1 MAESPAGS
9 LVGVLEPIDRISEI
23 LFGLIMVL
31 TFTSAIGVLTA
42 GDPQIRTLII
52 GAIGCNLAWGLID
65 GGVYLM
71 ARLNDR
77 GRKLMTFRA
86 VTQAADPAEAH
97 RVIAGALPPLLAPLL
112 SSEQLEAMRR
122 QLIQLAA
129 PPAHP
134 QLSRRDWI
142 GASAI
147 CLLSFLSTFP
157 VIVPFLVIDDVRLA
171 LRTSNLVAMA
181 MLFLCGYAY
190 GLRTGLRPWATG
202 LSMIAVG
209 GVLVGIAIVLGG

>member
-1 MAESPAGS
+1 MMEAQAGS
-9 LVGVLEPIDRISEI
+9 LFGVLEPIDRISEF

-42 GDPQIRTLII
+42 GDPQIRTMIL

-71 ARLNDR
+71 ARLNER
-77 GRKLMTFRA
+77 GRKLLTFHA
-86 VTQAADPAEAH
+86 VVQAATPATAH
-97 RVIAGALPPLLAPLL
+97 RIIAGALPPLLAPLL
-112 SSEQLEAMRR
+112 SPEQLEAMR
-122 QLIQLAA
+122 QKLIQLPQA
-129 PPAHP
+129 PERPR
-134 QLSRRDWI
+134 LSRRDWT

-157 VIVPFLVIDDVRLA
+157 VIIPFLVVDDAWLA
-171 LRTSNLVAMA
+171 LRCSNLVAMV

-190 GLRTGLRPWATG
+190 GTRTGLPPGSQACR
-202 LSMIAVG
+202 
-209 GVLVGIAIVLGG
+209 

>member
-1 MAESPAGS
+1 MMETPAGS
-9 LVGVLEPIDRISEI
+9 LFGVLEPIDRISEV

-42 GDPQIRTLII
+42 GDPQIRTMVL

-71 ARLNDR
+71 ARLNER
-77 GRKLMTFRA
+77 GRKLLTFRA
-86 VTQAADPAEAH
+86 VVQAANPATAH
-97 RVIAGALPPLLAPLL
+97 RAIAGALPPLLAPLL
-112 SSEQLEAMRR
+112 PPEQLEAMRQ
-122 QLIQLAA
+122 QLIQLPQA
-129 PPAHP
+129 PERPR
-134 QLSRRDWI
+134 LSRRDWI

-157 VIVPFLVIDDVRLA
+157 VVIPFLVVDDAWLA
-171 LRTSNLVAMA
+171 LRYSNLLAMV

-190 GLRTGLRPWATG
+190 GTRSGLHPWLTG

-209 GVLVGIAIVLGG
+209 AVFVGIAIALGG